1 MNFEHP
7 DSGSHSSSTPKQN
20 LKWVVPVTLG
30 IYDRKQH
37 VLQDILVGGI
47 PTRLKDMSSSV
58 EIILPDIWKKNMF
71 QTTNQYCTYN
81 IQNRTSYDTL
91 CLSVSRG

>member
-1 MNFEHP
+1 M
-7 DSGSHSSSTPKQN
+7 
-20 LKWVVPVTLG
+20 TLG

-58 EIILPDIWKKNMF
+58 EIILPDIWKKTCSKP
-71 QTTNQYCTYN
+71 QTSIVLIIYKIEHLMIPCVC
-81 IQNRTSYDTL
+81 L
-91 CLSVSRG
+91 CHGDKL